1 MTTMTEQTTNPAVWF
16 ITGVSSGFGRSL
28 AEAVLARGDK
38 VVGTLRNEAQ
48 IAAFEDLAPGRAHGV
63 LLDVTDAASVP
74 RAVEQALS
82 RAGAID
88 VLVNNAGYG
97 LFGALEEVSDAEARQ
112 LFDTNVFGT
121 VNIIRAVLPHFRE
134 RKRGHIVNFSSVAGV
149 IGIAG
154 CSFYCASKHAVEGL
168 SESLA
173 RELKPFGI
181 HVTIVEPGGFRTNFA
196 GGSMKWSQVE
206 SPHYAETVGNMR
218 RFMSSYHGTQT
229 GDPAKAADAI
239 VRAVSAD
246 TPPLRLPLGPDAVDI
261 VRKKL
266 AAVQENLE
274 TWLDVSSSTDFDH

>member
-1 MTTMTEQTTNPAVWF
+1 MTRQTTNPAVWF

-38 VVGTLRNEAQ
+38 VVGTVRNETQ
-48 IAAFEDLAPGRAHGV
+48 IASFENLAPGRAHGL
-63 LLDVTDAASVP
+63 LLDVTDAAAVS
-74 RAVEQALS
+74 RAVGQALE
-82 RAGAID
+82 RTGAID
-88 VLVNNAGYG
+88 ILVNNAGYG
-97 LFGALEEVSDAEARQ
+97 LFGALEEVSDAQARQ

-121 VNIIRAVLPHFRE
+121 VNVIRAVLPHFRA

-173 RELKPFGI
+173 QELHPFGI
-181 HVTIVEPGGFRTNFA
+181 GVTLVEPGGFRTNFA
-196 GGSMKWSQVE
+196 GGSLKWSE
-206 SPHYAETVGNMR
+206 NELPDYSETVGQMR
-218 RFMSSYHGTQT
+218 RYMSSYHGTQA
-229 GDPAKAADAI
+229 GDPAKAAEAI

-246 TPPLRLPLGPDAVDI
+246 APPLRLPLGPDAVDV

-266 AAVQENLE
+266 ASVQDNLE
-274 TWLDVSSSTDFDH
+274 TWLEVSSSTNFDQ

>member
-1 MTTMTEQTTNPAVWF
+1 MTQQTTSPAVWF

-38 VVGTLRNEAQ
+38 VIGTVRNDAQ
-48 IAAFEDLAPGRAHGV
+48 IAPFENLAPGRAHCV
-63 LLDVTDAASVP
+63 LLDVTDTAAVP
-74 RAVEQALS
+74 RAVAQVLE
-82 RAGAID
+82 RTGAID

-121 VNIIRAVLPHFRE
+121 VNVIRAVLPHFRK
-134 RKRGHIVNFSSVAGV
+134 RNRGHIVNFSSVAGV

-154 CSFYCASKHAVEGL
+154 CSFYCASKHAIEGL

-173 RELKPFGI
+173 QELRPFGI
-181 HVTIVEPGGFRTNFA
+181 GVTLVEPGGFRTNFA
-196 GGSMKWSQVE
+196 GGSLKWSESE
-206 SPHYAETVGNMR
+206 SPAYSETVGKMR
-218 RFMSSYHGTQT
+218 RYMSSYHGTQT
-229 GDPAKAADAI
+229 GDPAKAAAAI

-246 TPPLRLPLGPDAVDI
+246 APPLRLPLGPDAVDI

-266 AAVQENLE
+266 ASVQDNLE
-274 TWLDVSSSTDFDH
+274 TWLEVSSSTNFDQ

>member
-1 MTTMTEQTTNPAVWF
+1 MTETQTSPAVWF

-28 AEAVLARGDK
+28 AQAVLARGDK
-38 VVGTLRNEAQ
+38 VVGTVRNDAQ
-48 IAAFEDLAPGRAHGV
+48 ITPFENLAPGRAHGV
-63 LLDVTDAASVP
+63 LLDVTDAAAVP
-74 RAVEQALS
+74 RAVAQAIE
-82 RAGAID
+82 RAGPID

-121 VNIIRAVLPHFRE
+121 VNVIRAVLPHFRE
-134 RKRGHIVNFSSVAGV
+134 RNRGHIVNFSSVAGV

-154 CSFYCASKHAVEGL
+154 CSFYCASKHAIEGL

-173 RELKPFGI
+173 RELSPFGI
-181 HVTIVEPGGFRTNFA
+181 RVTVVEPGGFRTNFA
-196 GGSMKWSQVE
+196 GGSLKWSEVE
-206 SPHYAETVGNMR
+206 SPVYTETVGKMR
-218 RFMSSYHGTQT
+218 RYMSSYHGTQT

-246 TPPLRLPLGPDAVDI
+246 VPPLRLPLGPDAVDL

-266 AAVQENLE
+266 SSVQHDLE
-274 TWLDVSSSTDFDH
+274 AWLDVSSSTDFDH

>member
-1 MTTMTEQTTNPAVWF
+1 MTRQTTNPAVWF

-38 VVGTLRNEAQ
+38 VVGTVRNETQMAS
-48 IAAFEDLAPGRAHGV
+48 FENLAPGRAHGL
-63 LLDVTDAASVP
+63 LLDVTDAAAVP
-74 RAVEQALS
+74 GAVGQALE
-82 RAGAID
+82 RTGAID
-88 VLVNNAGYG
+88 ILVNNAGYG
-97 LFGALEEVSDAEARQ
+97 LFGALEEVSDAQARQ

-121 VNIIRAVLPHFRE
+121 VNVIRAVLPHFRA

-173 RELKPFGI
+173 QELHPFGI
-181 HVTIVEPGGFRTNFA
+181 GVTLVEPGGFRTNFA
-196 GGSMKWSQVE
+196 GGSLKWSE
-206 SPHYAETVGNMR
+206 NELPDYSETVGQMR
-218 RFMSSYHGTQT
+218 RYMSSYHGTQA
-229 GDPAKAADAI
+229 GDPAKAAEAI

-246 TPPLRLPLGPDAVDI
+246 APPLRLPLGPDAVDV

-266 AAVQENLE
+266 ASVQDNLE
-274 TWLDVSSSTDFDH
+274 TWLEVSSSTNFDQ

>member
-1 MTTMTEQTTNPAVWF
+1 MWF

-38 VVGTLRNEAQ
+38 VVGTVRNDTQ
-48 IAAFEDLAPGRAHGV
+48 IAPFENLAPGRAHGV
-63 LLDVTDAASVP
+63 LLDVTDAAAVP
-74 RAVEQALS
+74 RAIGQALE
-82 RAGAID
+82 RTGAID
-88 VLVNNAGYG
+88 ILVNNAGYG

-121 VNIIRAVLPHFRE
+121 VNVIRAVLPHFRA

-154 CSFYCASKHAVEGL
+154 CSFYCASKHAIEGL

-173 RELKPFGI
+173 QELHPFGI
-181 HVTIVEPGGFRTNFA
+181 GVTLVEPGGFRTNFA
-196 GGSMKWSQVE
+196 GGSLKWSGNE
-206 SPHYAETVGNMR
+206 LPDYSETVGQMR
-218 RFMSSYHGTQT
+218 RYMSSYHGTQA
-229 GDPAKAADAI
+229 GDPAKAAEAI

-246 TPPLRLPLGPDAVDI
+246 APPLRLPLGPDAVDV

-266 AAVQENLE
+266 ASVQDNLE
-274 TWLDVSSSTDFDH
+274 TWLEVSSSTNFDQ

>member
-1 MTTMTEQTTNPAVWF
+1 MTEQTTNPAVWF

-38 VVGTLRNEAQ
+38 VVGTVRKEAQ
-48 IAAFEDLAPGRAHGV
+48 IAPFEGLAPGRAYGV
-63 LLDVTDAASVP
+63 LLDVTDAESVP
-74 RAVEQALS
+74 SAVEQAMS

-97 LFGALEEVSDAEARQ
+97 LFGALEEVSDSEARE

-121 VNIIRAVLPHFRE
+121 VNVIRAVLPYFRE

-149 IGIAG
+149 IGITG
-154 CSFYCASKHAVEGL
+154 CSFYCASKHAIEGL

-173 RELKPFGI
+173 RELRPFGV

-196 GGSMKWSQVE
+196 GGSLKWSEIE
-206 SPHYAETVGNMR
+206 SPAYAETVGQMR
-218 RFMSSYHGTQT
+218 RMMSGYHGTQA
-229 GDPAKAADAI
+229 GDPAKAAAAV
-239 VRAVSAD
+239 VRAVSAEN
-246 TPPLRLPLGPDAVDI
+246 PPLRLALGPDAVDV

-266 AAVQENLE
+266 ASVQDNLE
-274 TWLDVSSSTDFDH
+274 AWLDVSSSTDFDR